1 MRFHED
7 WFIKT
12 DITQVSKTKKVVND
26 AIKNLEENEL
36 KEKNLKAYD
45 GRLHIGLPAHNNLKV
60 E

>member
-26 AIKNLEENEL
+26 AIKNLEEN
-36 KEKNLKAYD
+36 NL
-45 GRLHIGLPAHNNLKV
+45 NNTI
-60 E
+60 